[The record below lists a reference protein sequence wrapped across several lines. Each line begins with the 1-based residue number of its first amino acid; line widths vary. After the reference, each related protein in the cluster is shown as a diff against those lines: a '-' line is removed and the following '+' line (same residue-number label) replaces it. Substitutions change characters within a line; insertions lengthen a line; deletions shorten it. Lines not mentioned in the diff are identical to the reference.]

1 MIRVEE
7 YITEEGKS
15 PFAEWFDDLDAH
27 AANKVNVYLT
37 RIEQGNSSNLKPIKG
52 AFQEVIIDWGPGYR
66 VYVGKDG
73 DKLIILLGGG
83 TKKHQQKDIDHAFC
97 TWMRFL
103 SPQTS
108 NTFPVDS
115 QISRVLRMFLSI

>member
-7 YITEEGKS
+7 YITAEGQN

-27 AANKVNVYLT
+27 AANKVNTYLT
-37 RIEQGNSSNLKPIKG
+37 RIGQGNLSNLKPIKG
-52 AFQEVIIDWGPGYR
+52 SLQEVIINWGPGYR

-83 TKKHQQKDIDHAFC
+83 TKSRQQKDIDRAAEI
-97 TWMRFL
+97 WEEYKQRK
-103 SPQTS
+103 
-108 NTFPVDS
+108 
-115 QISRVLRMFLSI
+115 RG